1 MSMEQR
7 SKETKSFPKKSK
19 EYKHLTTAQIE
30 ASISSRP
37 LTCFRNIGESSS
49 LEKCIV
55 KLRPFPPPQNQ
66 SSSTPPPHTPMRSMS
81 PPISKIEHPQHDF
94 ELPRIPN
101 SSPLPRIRSS
111 PPNPAIFVTI
121 RERFHPRA
129 HAMRFP
135 SLGNPK
141 IHQKSRG
148 KRAKNGETRGF
159 EMGNGFDLRDL
170 RGLSRGIGRGIPRE
184 REKGEKPKERGQKQK
199 NKKKELNKKEKLFLR
214 NY

>member
-1 MSMEQR
+1 MSMGTKIQR
-7 SKETKSFPKKSK
+7 SKSFPKKSK
-19 EYKHLTTAQIE
+19 EYNHLTTAQIE

-55 KLRPFPPPQNQ
+55 KLRLFPPPQNQ
-66 SSSTPPPHTPMRSMS
+66 SSSTPQPTHTPMRSMS

-111 PPNPAIFVTI
+111 PQNPAIFVTI
-121 RERFHPRA
+121 RDRFHPKTHR
-129 HAMRFP
+129 MRFP

-141 IHQKSRG
+141 IHQKSRE
-148 KRAKNGETRGF
+148 KK
-159 EMGNGFDLRDL
+159 
-170 RGLSRGIGRGIPRE
+170 
-184 REKGEKPKERGQKQK
+184 REKR
-199 NKKKELNKKEKLFLR
+199 R
-214 NY
+214 NEGI